1 MKTSKESNQVK
12 LTKVITLSEVK
23 KLREVTGREMMDC
36 KKALI
41 KSDGD
46 FDEAIKII
54 EKMPTRILVHKVNE

>member
-46 FDEAIKII
+46 FDESIKII